1 MDYYINP
8 AWFYWLSVFGGL
20 KTLSIGVAIFS
31 FIIVIV
37 LIVCYFVACDFNH
50 DEHYLTNCKRWIL
63 LCFVVC
69 ISFMLIAVFVPD
81 KQTMIEMQVATVAT
95 KTNVE
100 WTVEQLKVV
109 TDYIFERINSVN

>member
-1 MDYYINP
+1 MEYIINP
-8 AWFYWLSVFGGL
+8 EWFYWLSVFGGV
-20 KTLSIGVAIFS
+20 KTLSILVAIFS

-37 LIVCYFVACDFNH
+37 LIVCYFVECDFHNN
-50 DEHYLTNCKRWIL
+50 EHCLTIYKRWIL

-69 ISFMLIAVFVPD
+69 ISSMLIAVFVPD

-109 TDYIFERINSVN
+109 VDYIFERINSVN